1 MTRRR
6 WAWAALILLGLGVLV
21 LSSCRSSLPEPNT
34 LPPVGHT
41 TPDGPESEAKELPVE
56 TARGDSVVVEPPLDP
71 SEPTTPR
78 VSRVT
83 ERPTSILVR
92 VGLATDRKEV
102 EFTCC
107 GPLRA
112 EWDGKTVLTAASL
125 RVRASPGRATPP
137 VFRLQVAAL
146 RDVTQAQA
154 MVARLSRL
162 SGFSGDE
169 VLDAESG
176 LHKVRVGPFAD
187 REAAESA
194 RRTLSAHGVDGA
206 WILSEGGVLEDP
218 AVEVVS
224 GGQSRRIRGR
234 WLAIGA
240 EEGRGV
246 RVGSTRYRGRI
257 LLFLND
263 RGSLNVIDELSI
275 EEYLRGVVPKELGP
289 DLYPQLE
296 ALKAQTVAARTYT
309 VRNLGE
315 FADEGYDICATPRC
329 QVYGGMEVEHPLT
342 DRAIEETADQV
353 LLWRD
358 EPIDAL
364 YSATC
369 GGHTEDVGTVFPLKS
384 DETYLQG
391 VPCLEHGVTNLRGSA
406 PGESVERT
414 VLEEL
419 IGVTDAAPQI
429 FGQRLTR
436 MGVLAGY
443 TSSDTAQP
451 LEELTGVSIRRYW
464 RGRFPGAGDFVS
476 FPPASE
482 SALSAKQQLDFL
494 WRFARELG
502 VVNVQT
508 VGFSSLT
515 GSKLEVRDDRGEK
528 MRLDW
533 TPTTV
538 TGWKSGE
545 RVVSGNLR
553 VAAGDALWLVH
564 RNGKV
569 MAVVQE
575 NSRPAAVFDRVS
587 RWNHWERFHSDRDLR
602 RSVAEHIP
610 GFEFASFEA
619 LQRGVS
625 GRVGRLRLTAVD
637 GRQEVIE
644 GLAVRWTLDLPD
656 TSFTAKR
663 THPPG
668 REAGWLFSGQGWGH
682 GVGMCQ
688 IGAYGMA
695 QRGNSY
701 WGILSHYYSGVS
713 LGRVSAVVRRVHQE
727 SGQVAG
733 GV

>member
-1 MTRRR
+1 
-6 WAWAALILLGLGVLV
+6 
-21 LSSCRSSLPEPNT
+21 
-34 LPPVGHT
+34 
-41 TPDGPESEAKELPVE
+41 
-56 TARGDSVVVEPPLDP
+56 
-71 SEPTTPR
+71 
-78 VSRVT
+78 
-83 ERPTSILVR
+83 
-92 VGLATDRKEV
+92 
-102 EFTCC
+102 
-107 GPLRA
+107 
-112 EWDGKTVLTAASL
+112 
-125 RVRASPGRATPP
+125 
-137 VFRLQVAAL
+137 
-146 RDVTQAQA
+146 
-154 MVARLSRL
+154 
-162 SGFSGDE
+162 
-169 VLDAESG
+169 
-176 LHKVRVGPFAD
+176 
-187 REAAESA
+187 
-194 RRTLSAHGVDGA
+194 
-206 WILSEGGVLEDP
+206 
-218 AVEVVS
+218 
-224 GGQSRRIRGR
+224 
-234 WLAIGA
+234 
-240 EEGRGV
+240 
-246 RVGSTRYRGRI
+246 

-275 EEYLRGVVPKELGP
+275 ENYLRGVVPKELGP

-315 FADEGYDICATPRC
+315 FVDEGYDICATPRC

-391 VPCLEHGVTNLRGSA
+391 VPCLEHGTTTLRGKP

-414 VLEEL
+414 ILDEL
-419 IGVTDAAPQI
+419 IGSLDPAPQI
-429 FGQRLTR
+429 FGQRLTQV
-436 MGVLAGY
+436 GVLAGG
-443 TSSDTAQP
+443 TSTEAAEP
-451 LEELTGVSIRRYW
+451 LDELTGVSIRRYW
-464 RGRFPGAGDFVS
+464 KGQFPGVEDFVS
-476 FPPASE
+476 FPPATE
-482 SALSAKQQLDFL
+482 DPLSAKQQLDFL
-494 WRFARELG
+494 WRLARELG
-502 VVNVQT
+502 VVDVQI
-508 VGFSSLT
+508 VGFSSLK
-515 GSKLEVRDDRGEK
+515 GSELEVRDDRGEK

-538 TGWKSGE
+538 SGWKSGD
-545 RVVSGNLR
+545 RVIGGDLR
-553 VAAGDALWLVH
+553 VAAGDALWLARRDDKALGVI
-564 RNGKV
+564 
-569 MAVVQE
+569 QE
-575 NSRPAAVFDRVS
+575 NSLPAAVFDRAS

-602 RSVAEHIP
+602 RSVGEHIP
-610 GFEFASFEA
+610 GFEFATFEA

-656 TSFTAKR
+656 TGFTAKR
-663 THPPG
+663 AHPPG
-668 REAGWLFSGQGWGH
+668 KEAGWVFSGQGWGH

-713 LGRVSAVVRRVHQE
+713 LGRVSAVVRRIHQE

-733 GV
+733 GI